1 MTHTE
6 ELLAQAVKQHQAG
19 DLRSAAQ
26 LYRAIVQVDP
36 SQAQAWYLL
45 GAACRVLGELDE
57 AEASLQEAV
66 RLQPEHADAHNHL
79 GVTRAQR
86 GKLQEAVLSFRHA
99 LRLKPGHPDATRN
112 LQSAQQQQGAGSNV
126 WVSARQAPAEPAGDY
141 RLLFEEGQALR
152 QLGKFDQ
159 AAARL
164 RQALWLKADVAE
176 IHNALGITFAL
187 QGKLTEA
194 EVCFREALRLDP
206 AFYSAHNNLGNV
218 YKDQRRLPES
228 QSCYEQA
235 LRLRPDS
242 AQAHCN
248 LAAVLHEQGQSGRA
262 LECCRAALRLK
273 PDYVDALFSV
283 CFTQLPIL
291 YESEA
296 EISRCRENYR
306 RELERLVACF
316 PFDRPDLVAEAADTV
331 GHRQPFFLA
340 YQGQCDRDLQ
350 TLYGRFIC
358 RIMAARYPQWASAPR
373 LPPRLPGERIRV
385 GIVSGFFFR
394 HSNWKIP
401 IRGWA
406 ENLDRGRFELF
417 AYSTGR
423 TKDAETV
430 VARRIFDHFVEDLPA
445 LEDWC
450 RRIRNDNLH
459 VLLFPETGMETATL
473 KLAALRLAPIQCVS
487 WGHPNTSGMPTIDY
501 YLSSDLMEPPDGN
514 HHYTE
519 ELVRLPNLSVHYT
532 LLNTPDQPFELT
544 PYGVRPGAVQYLCC
558 QALFKYLPQYDVLLC
573 RIAAQVPEAQF
584 IFLGLPKARAL
595 TEQFRRRLHRAFA
608 DAGLDGGR
616 HIVILPYLDSV
627 QYQAVNRAADV
638 FLDSIGWSG
647 CNSTLEALAC
657 GLPVV
662 TLPGPLMRGRHS
674 LAILQ
679 MMGVTDTIATD
690 PDDYVA
696 KAVQLGRDQ
705 RRQQAVRQKVLA
717 NLSRVFR
724 DRECIRS
731 LEAFLERT
739 VAQRSRSVAG

>member
-1 MTHTE
+1 MANTA

-19 DLRSAAQ
+19 DLRGAVQ
-26 LYRAIVQVDP
+26 LYRAIVQADP
-36 SQAQAWYLL
+36 SQAQTWYLL

-57 AEASLQEAV
+57 AETGLQEAV

-99 LRLKPGHPDATRN
+99 LRLNPGHPDATRN
-112 LQSAQQQQGAGSNV
+112 LQSALQQQGAGSNV

-141 RLLFEEGQALR
+141 RLLFEEGQMLR
-152 QLGKFDQ
+152 QQGKFEQ

-206 AFYSAHNNLGNV
+206 AYYSAHNNLGNV
-218 YKDQRRLPES
+218 YKDQRRLPEA
-228 QSCYEQA
+228 QACYEQA
-235 LRLRPDS
+235 LRLKPDS

-248 LAAVLHEQGQSGRA
+248 LGAVLHEQGHSGRA
-262 LECCRAALRLK
+262 LECCREALRLK
-273 PDYVDALFSV
+273 PDYVDALFSL

-291 YESEA
+291 YESE
-296 EISRCRENYR
+296 EQISRCRENYR
-306 RELERLVACF
+306 RELEKLVAGF
-316 PFDRPDLVAEAADTV
+316 PFDRPDMVAEAADTV

-350 TLYGRFIC
+350 ALYGRFIC
-358 RIMAARYPQWASAPR
+358 RIMAARYPQWTSVPR
-373 LPPRLPGERIRV
+373 LRPRLPGERIRV

-406 ENLDRGRFELF
+406 ENLDRSRFELF

-430 VARRIFDHFVEDLPA
+430 VARRIFDHFVEDLA
-445 LEDWC
+445 SLEDWC
-450 RRIRNDNLH
+450 RRIRSDNLH
-459 VLLFPETGMETATL
+459 VLLFPETGMETTTL

-501 YLSSDLMEPPDGN
+501 YLSSDLMEPPDAN
-514 HHYTE
+514 EHYTE

-532 LLNTPDQPFELT
+532 LLDTPDQPLDLA

-584 IFLGLPKARAL
+584 IFLGLPKASAL
-595 TEQFRRRLHRAFA
+595 TEQFRRRLLRAFA

-616 HIVILPYLDSV
+616 HVVLLPYLDSV

-662 TLPGPLMRGRHS
+662 TLPGSLMRGRHS

-690 PDDYVA
+690 LDDYVE
-696 KAVQLGRDQ
+696 KAVQLSCDQ
-705 RRQQAVRQKVLA
+705 RKQQAVRQKVLA

-724 DRECIRS
+724 DLECVRA
-731 LEAFLERT
+731 LEAFLERA
-739 VAQRSRSVAG
+739 VARQSRSVAG